1 MRLLIIAAAA
11 TLTLL
16 SACSQT
22 PTKPGSVAPSS
33 ANAPAASAPIAL
45 QLLVL
50 NDFHGFLN
58 PSTFDAPGITQ
69 GKVQAGGVAFL
80 ATKIN
85 ELSRDKSNSLVLGVG
100 DMIGASPLVSALLQ
114 DEPAIES
121 LNALGMRYSALG
133 NHEFDYGLA
142 TLMRLIHGGCPS
154 SGCLQGRAFTGAS
167 FTYLAANVFDAKT
180 GAGIVPASAT
190 ATIEGVRVGFIGAD
204 LTDTPS
210 ITLAKN
216 VEGLRFADEA
226 KSINEEVLKLKAQG
240 IRSIVVMVHLGGVF
254 DDKVD
259 SATCGGIRGP
269 ILTLGNALDAEVDV
283 ILSAH
288 SHRAYVCNLGTK
300 LLTQGASFGH
310 VLTQVQLSID
320 RASGEI
326 ISKAANHVLIDS
338 AAIAPDPKLQA
349 LVAAA
354 QTATNA
360 VAQQPA
366 GQLNSGAI
374 TRSQD
379 DVGESELA
387 RLISDAQLAAA
398 QGPDTGSAVIALVN
412 QGGVRTDLPPSAN
425 NSTGAIPIVYGDIYS
440 VHPFGNEIQVL
451 ELSGAELKEVLEQ
464 PLDGSD
470 HVTAS
475 DSLRYSISSSAA
487 PGQRVIATSMRLN
500 GKPILPTD
508 RLRVAI
514 NNFLASGGSGQTQL
528 IGKPVVASAG
538 LDRDALIA
546 YLKAGNLK
554 DYRQI
559 RAARVP

>member
-1 MRLLIIAAAA
+1 MRLFFFL
-11 TLTLL
+11 TLTLLL

-22 PTKPGSVAPSS
+22 PKRPDSATPRVAP
-33 ANAPAASAPIAL
+33 NAASVRTPIAL

-80 ATKIN
+80 ATKID

-114 DEPAIES
+114 DEPAIEA
-121 LNALGMRYSALG
+121 LNALGLAYSALG
-133 NHEFDYGLA
+133 NHEFDYGLS
-142 TLMRLIHGGCPS
+142 TLMRLIHGGCAS
-154 SGCLQGRAFTGAS
+154 AGCLQGRPFHGAS
-167 FTYLAANVFDAKT
+167 FKYLAANVFDAKT
-180 GAGIVPASAT
+180 GATIVPASAI
-190 ATIEGVRVGFIGAD
+190 ATFEGVRVGFIGAD
-204 LTDTPS
+204 LTDTPG

-226 KSINEEVLKLKAQG
+226 ISINEEVRKLKAQG

-254 DDKVD
+254 EGKVD
-259 SATCGGIRGP
+259 PATCAGIKGP
-269 ILTLGNALDAEVDV
+269 ILKLGNALDPEVDV

-288 SHRAYVCNLGTK
+288 SHRAYVCNLGAK

-310 VLTQVQLSID
+310 VLTQVQLNID

-338 AAIAPDPKLQA
+338 ATIAPDPKLQA

-354 QTATNA
+354 QSATDA
-360 VAQQPA
+360 VAQQLIARLP
-366 GQLNSGAI
+366 SEAI
-374 TRSQD
+374 ARSED
-379 DVGESELA
+379 SVGESDLA
-387 RLISDAQLAAA
+387 RLVSDAQLAAA
-398 QGPDTGSAVIALVN
+398 SGPDTGSAVIALVN
-412 QGGVRTDLPPSAN
+412 RGGVRTDLPPSRY
-425 NSTGAIPIVYGDIYS
+425 TGTGPGTPIVYGDIYS

-451 ELSGAELKEVLEQ
+451 ELTRAEIKEVLEQ
-464 PLDGSD
+464 PLNGSD
-470 HVTAS
+470 HVIAS
-475 DSLRYSISSSAA
+475 DSLRYSISASAA
-487 PGQRVIATSMRLN
+487 PGQRVIASSMRLN
-500 GKPILPTD
+500 GQPIHATD

-514 NNFLASGGSGQTQL
+514 NNYLVSGGSGQTKL
-528 IGKPVVASAG
+528 IGKTVIARAG

-546 YLKAGNLK
+546 YLKAGKFKN
-554 DYRQI
+554 YQRM
-559 RAARVP
+559 RVTRVP

>member
-1 MRLLIIAAAA
+1 MRLPFFVA
-11 TLTLL
+11 LTFLL

-22 PTKPGSVAPSS
+22 PKNPDSVAPSV
-33 ANAPAASAPIAL
+33 APNAASVRAPIAL

-85 ELSRDKSNSLVLGVG
+85 ELSREKSNSLVLGVG

-114 DEPAIES
+114 DEPAIEA

-133 NHEFDYGLA
+133 NHEFDYGLS

-154 SGCLQGRAFTGAS
+154 SGCLQGRPFEGAS
-167 FTYLAANVFDAKT
+167 FDYLAANVFDAKT
-180 GAGIVPASAT
+180 GAAIVRASAT

-204 LTDTPS
+204 LTDTPR

-226 KSINEEVLKLKAQG
+226 QGINDEVRKLKAQG

-254 DDKVD
+254 EGKVD
-259 SATCGGIRGP
+259 AATCAGIKGP
-269 ILTLGNALDAEVDV
+269 ILALGNALDPEVDV

-288 SHRAYVCNLGTK
+288 SHRAYVCKLGAK

-310 VLTQVQLSID
+310 VLTQVQLTID
-320 RASGEI
+320 RTSGEI

-338 AAIAPDPKLQA
+338 ATIAPDPKLQA

-354 QTATNA
+354 QAATNS
-360 VAQQPA
+360 VAQQLIARLP
-366 GQLNSGAI
+366 GEAI
-374 TRSQD
+374 TRTED
-379 DVGESELA
+379 GVGESDLA
-387 RLISDAQLAAA
+387 RLVSDAQLAAA
-398 QGPDTGSAVIALVN
+398 NQPDTGSAVIALVN
-412 QGGVRTDLPPSAN
+412 RGGVRTDLPPSRY
-425 NSTGAIPIVYGDIYS
+425 TGTEPGTPILYGDIYS

-451 ELSGAELKEVLEQ
+451 ELTGAELKEVLEQ

-470 HVTAS
+470 HVIAS
-475 DSLRYSISSSAA
+475 ESLRYSISASAA
-487 PGQRVIATSMRLN
+487 PGQRVIASSMRLN
-500 GKPILPTD
+500 GQPIHATD

-514 NNFLASGGSGQTQL
+514 NNYLVGGGSGQTKL
-528 IGKPVVASAG
+528 IGKTVLASAG
-538 LDRDALIA
+538 LDRDALVA
-546 YLKAGNLK
+546 YLKAGKLK
-554 DYRQI
+554 NYQRM
-559 RAARVP
+559 RVTRVP